1 MSGKAKDKYITERK
15 PQGKGMLRTD
25 PAAPCANTRGE
36 NQGVGKK
43 WSERWIRDGRLKELV
58 GSRQDWWRKH
68 ARYSQMKSLNSQG
81 KVKVLQASIEEKK
94 KS

>member
-36 NQGVGKK
+36 NQGVEKK

-68 ARYSQMKSLNSQG
+68 ARYSQMKSEFSG
-81 KVKVLQASIEEKK
+81 KSESLASFYRGKK